1 MITAADIDVTI
12 PGEVASVDAA
22 AQWLEGLRDNAEDA
36 SGLLNA
42 AALTEISSGAV
53 SEAVTSYALTL

>member
-12 PGEVASVDAA
+12 PGEGASVDAA

-36 SGLLNA
+36 NGLA
-42 AALTEISSGAV
+42 
-53 SEAVTSYALTL
+53 